1 MRMMFFIK
9 KKKTIVHRAD
19 SVTWNP
25 HKLMGALLQCS
36 TIHFKEDVSHFHID
50 LTARL
55 LIAIVKIVPRA
66 CVSSWRTNRHLEIPW
81 TEIPVSCK
89 GDDTTVAAFR
99 GAKTRTRWN
108 AALQEFN

>member
-1 MRMMFFIK
+1 MYTPTFFT
-9 KKKTIVHRAD
+9 KKTIVHRAD

-50 LTARL
+50 LTVR
-55 LIAIVKIVPRA
+55 LIAIVKSFHVHVYPGGQIE
-66 CVSSWRTNRHLEIPW
+66 HLEIPW

-99 GAKTRTRWN
+99 GAETCTRWN